1 MMIKNEGGPQFDGG
15 PMMPKN
21 DQMAGNPAGF
31 DVGNNM
37 MLKTD
42 PLPNF
47 DGPNVGSMQQQQP
60 GGMGNAGNLPM
71 NSMNNPLSNVIK
83 QVSHH

>member
-21 DQMAGNPAGF
+21 EPMSGNPAGF

-37 MLKTD
+37 MLKNE

-47 DGPNVGSMQQQQP
+47 DGSMQQQQP
-60 GGMGNAGNLPM
+60 M
-71 NSMNNPLSNVIK
+71 NSMNGPLSNVIK